1 MAKQIKQAQ
10 PPQGCSR
17 VIMRAPIWFYRRG
30 LGGFLGKRFLLLN
43 HTGRISGLNRQ
54 VVVEVI
60 QHEPETNA
68 YVIVVNYGP
77 KSQWYQNIQ
86 ANPEVSIQVG
96 WKKWPARAEQ
106 LSSQEGGEVWA
117 DFCKRHPFE
126 AKLIP
131 FLGFEV
137 DGSEEDYR
145 QMGEMLIFIRLIPK

>member
-1 MAKQIKQAQ
+1 MLGQYLG
-10 PPQGCSR
+10 P
-17 VIMRAPIWFYRRG
+17 VDFIWPVYSGAR
-30 LGGFLGKRFLLLN
+30 LMLLRSSSWTFSL
-43 HTGRISGLNRQ
+43 
-54 VVVEVI
+54 VEVI

-86 ANPEVSIQVG
+86 ANPEVSVQVG

-117 DFCKRHPFE
+117 NFCKRHPFE